1 MVSFIKKIL
10 DLFYPLVSRILD
22 KTTYY
27 YAACGGGNMAFDIFL
42 YFIFHNFV
50 FDKQDFHIGCIVMQS
65 HIAAFIAVF
74 PITQT
79 SGFLLQKY
87 ITFNSSRL
95 RSRIQ
100 FFRYL
105 LVSGVNILITYAILK
120 LLVDYIGLYPTPSKI
135 ITVVITAVISYL
147 LQKKFTFK

>member
-1 MVSFIKKIL
+1 MVSFIQNIL
-10 DLFYPLVSRILD
+10 DLFYPLVSRVLD

-50 FDKQDFHIGCIVMQS
+50 FDKQDFQIGCIVMQS

-95 RSRIQ
+95 RSRVQ
-100 FFRYL
+100 FFRYI
-105 LVSGVNILITYAILK
+105 LVSGGNILITYAILK
-120 LLVDYIGLYPTPSKI
+120 LSVDYIGLYPTPSKI
-135 ITVVITAVISYL
+135 ITVGITAVISYL